1 MNIVLWV
8 LQVMLALLFAAGSVQ
23 QLFTYDRLAEQYPIY
38 KALPQAFWA
47 VYAIIAI
54 LCCLGLLLTRV
65 WPIAT
70 PIAATVLVVQGVIF
84 AALYAYHAG
93 FQPSFAMWAAWTLG
107 PVAVAAFI
115 AYGRFASM
123 APA

>member
-1 MNIVLWV
+1 MNIVLWI
-8 LQVMLALLFAAGSVQ
+8 LQGLLALLFAAGSVQ
-23 QLFTYDRLAEQYPIY
+23 QLFTYDKLAGQYAIY
-38 KALPQAFWA
+38 KALPQAFWIGYA
-47 VYAIIAI
+47 VVAI

-70 PIAATVLVVQGVIF
+70 PIAATVLAVQGVIF
-84 AALYAYHAG
+84 ASLYAYHAG

-107 PVAVAAFI
+107 PVAIAAFI
-115 AYGRFASM
+115 AYARFSSM